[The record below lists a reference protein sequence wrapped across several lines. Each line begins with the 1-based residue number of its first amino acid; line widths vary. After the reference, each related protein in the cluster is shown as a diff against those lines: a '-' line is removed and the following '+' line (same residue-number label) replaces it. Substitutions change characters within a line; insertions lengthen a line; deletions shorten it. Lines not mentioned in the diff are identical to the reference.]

1 LGAVTDKLD
10 TSWYTVLRASP
21 TATKKAQ
28 RVVKTAII
36 ACAKAV
42 RPLQRTRESRQRQLA
57 IAEAYERA
65 MAVWRENFPQY
76 IVDEN
81 EFYEQQRA
89 ERVAARQ
96 ARRVFI
102 QA

>member
-1 LGAVTDKLD
+1 
-10 TSWYTVLRASP
+10 
-21 TATKKAQ
+21 
-28 RVVKTAII
+28 
-36 ACAKAV
+36 
-42 RPLQRTRESRQRQLA
+42 
-57 IAEAYERA
+57 
-65 MAVWRENFPQY
+65 MAAWRENFPQY